1 MLFIMIFQ
9 YLAVTDRFPSRAG
22 SAALAAEFAEPAR
35 LVAVKFAV
43 F

>member
-1 MLFIMIFQ
+1 MLFFVTFHC
-9 YLAVTDRFPSRAG
+9 LALMVRFPSRAG
-22 SAALAAEFAEPAR
+22 SAALSADFAEPAR